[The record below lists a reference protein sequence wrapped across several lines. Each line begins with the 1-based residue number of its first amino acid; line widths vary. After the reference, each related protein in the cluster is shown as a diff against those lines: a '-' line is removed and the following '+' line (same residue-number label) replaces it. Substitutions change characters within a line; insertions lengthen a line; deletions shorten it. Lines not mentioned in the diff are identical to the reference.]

1 MTSFSHTAV
10 TCVSAVLFA
19 VASFAAK
26 PDTDGAKVG
35 VWTQDYD
42 AAITLAKEKSLPV
55 MLNFTGSDW
64 CGWCKLMDKQV
75 FSTDDWTKWA
85 TNNIVLVF
93 LDFPQDK
100 DLVPEKYVQRNQ
112 QLSDKYGIQ
121 GYPTYVVID
130 PADGKTIDTLGASRE
145 ATAKGFIEDLEKIL
159 IQRPGVDLSKY
170 LSAEE
175 LKKVETLKSKKE
187 QAEKALNDFGKKF
200 TEELT
205 ALNQKIAKA
214 QDKTAKSAAEIA
226 FKARYEALSKEGQP
240 LIEAAEKADQ
250 ELSAL
255 LEKAIKAKK
264 SPASS
269 R

>member
-1 MTSFSHTAV
+1 MTSFSRTTA
-10 TCVSAVLFA
+10 TFVSTVLFA
-19 VASFAAK
+19 VASFAAQS
-26 PDTDGAKVG
+26 DTDGAKIG

-42 AAITLAKEKSLPV
+42 AAIALAKEKNLPV

-75 FSTDDWTKWA
+75 FSTDEWTNWA

-100 DLVPEKYVQRNQ
+100 TLVPEKYVQRNQ
-112 QLSDKYGIQ
+112 QLAGKYGIQ
-121 GYPTYVVID
+121 GYPTYVVVN

-145 ATAKGFIEDLEKIL
+145 ATAKGFIEDLERIL

-175 LKKVETLKSKKE
+175 LKKVEALKSEKE
-187 QAEKALNDFGKKF
+187 KAEKALNDFGKKF
-200 TEELT
+200 NEELT
-205 ALNQKIAKA
+205 ALNEKIAKA
-214 QDKTAKSAAEIA
+214 PDKTAKSAAEIA
-226 FKARYEALSKEGQP
+226 FKARYKALSKEGQP
-240 LIEAAEKADQ
+240 LVEAAEKVNQ
-250 ELSAL
+250 ELSDL

-264 SPASS
+264 SAL
-269 R
+269 

>member
-1 MTSFSHTAV
+1 MTSFSRTAV

-93 LDFPQDK
+93 LDFPQDRTSSPK
-100 DLVPEKYVQRNQ
+100 SMSSGISSFQINTVFRAIPPMSSLTPPTAKPSTHSAPPARPRQKASLKTSKRFLFSVPASIFPSTFPQRN
-112 QLSDKYGIQ
+112 
-121 GYPTYVVID
+121 
-130 PADGKTIDTLGASRE
+130 
-145 ATAKGFIEDLEKIL
+145 
-159 IQRPGVDLSKY
+159 
-170 LSAEE
+170 
-175 LKKVETLKSKKE
+175 
-187 QAEKALNDFGKKF
+187 
-200 TEELT
+200 
-205 ALNQKIAKA
+205 
-214 QDKTAKSAAEIA
+214 
-226 FKARYEALSKEGQP
+226 
-240 LIEAAEKADQ
+240 
-250 ELSAL
+250 
-255 LEKAIKAKK
+255 
-264 SPASS
+264 
-269 R
+269 